1 MRALD
6 LSRLSE
12 PYPED
17 HDSTADLAMS
27 ALGLPLR
34 RWKELEAV
42 ILDDLVEQPPYG
54 IGWWAPNP
62 GTSRRILISD
72 QLYAC
77 VAGVSANMVEAVLHW
92 LEYQDFAERDSE
104 LFADVVQMHEGQ
116 VVMSLPRPRN
126 ALEELSREM
135 VVMHIVGMARAL
147 CAALDCLA
155 GAVIGVLAI
164 PTPILKADL
173 SNIGKFFAKIGQG
186 KTDGERAQVQFHAN
200 FNEVIAT
207 VGPNGWLDWAL
218 AFRNMLVHRGRRLE
232 NGQFVQKVPTLYGP
246 DGHPLL
252 RARRLTFLPRDPIRS
267 DVEVWRESPTGLH
280 NPLDLLVLGEDAG
293 QTLGGLLEST
303 KALIRET
310 AKLLI
315 DGWNWRR
322 DNPQIL
328 PQPVAQWPKG
338 AATQSSVFQGYAPRP
353 RDLSPTTG
361 TIHPIVSR
369 RFRAAALD
377 DASRAQWNTFD

>member
-6 LSRLSE
+6 LSRLSK
-12 PYPED
+12 PYPDD
-17 HDSTADLAMS
+17 HDSTADPAMS
-27 ALGLPLR
+27 ALGIPLR

-42 ILDDLVEQPPYG
+42 ILDDFVEHPPYG
-54 IGWWAPNP
+54 IGWWAPSP

-77 VAGVSANMVEAVLHW
+77 IAGVSANMVEAVLHW

-104 LFADVVQMHEGQ
+104 RFADVVQRHEGQ

-126 ALEELSREM
+126 ALEELSGEM

-173 SNIGKFFAKIGQG
+173 NDIKQFFTKIGQG

-200 FNEVIAT
+200 FKEVIAT
-207 VGPNGWLDWAL
+207 VGPNGWLDWVL
-218 AFRNMLVHRGRRLE
+218 AFRNMLVHRGRRLF
-232 NGQFVQKVPTLYGP
+232 NGQFVQKEPTLYGP

-303 KALIRET
+303 KALIRDT
-310 AKLLI
+310 AKLLV

-338 AATQSSVFQGYAPRP
+338 AATQVSVFQGYAPRP
-353 RDLSPTTG
+353 RDLPPMTG
-361 TIHPIVSR
+361 ILHPIVSR

-377 DASRAQWNTFD
+377 DASRTQWNTFD

>member
-1 MRALD
+1 
-6 LSRLSE
+6 LSE

-42 ILDDLVEQPPYG
+42 VLDDFVEHPPYG

-104 LFADVVQMHEGQ
+104 RFADVVQMHEGQ
-116 VVMSLPRPRN
+116 IVMSLPRPRN

-155 GAVIGVLAI
+155 GAVIGVAAI

-173 SNIGKFFAKIGQG
+173 GNIGRFFAKIGKG
-186 KTDGERAQVQFHAN
+186 TTDGERTQVQFHAN
-200 FNEVIAT
+200 LNEVVAT
-207 VGPNGWLDWAL
+207 VGPDGWLDWAL

-232 NGQFVQKVPTLYGP
+232 NGQFVPKVPPLYGP
-246 DGHPLL
+246 DGQQLL
-252 RARRLTFLPRDPIRS
+252 RARRLTYLPRDPIRS
-267 DVEVWRESPTGLH
+267 DVEVWRESPTGLP
-280 NPLDLLVLGEDAG
+280 NPLDFLVLTEDAA
-293 QTLGGLLEST
+293 QTLGGLLDST
-303 KALIRET
+303 KAMINET

-315 DGWNWRR
+315 DIWKWRR

-328 PQPVAQWPKG
+328 PQPAAQWPKG
-338 AATQSSVFQGYAPRP
+338 AATQTSVFQGYAPRS
-353 RDLSPTTG
+353 RELSPTTG

-369 RFRAAALD
+369 RFHAAALD